1 MYSKSLESY
10 GIDPHENILHFI
22 HILSFYSFLVCF
34 HLFATSNNAIN
45 NILLP
50 GQYVPVNTVCLSKV
64 FSQVHTWL
72 QLLGVCTI
80 CTYSISLNIA
90 KLFFKIAAPQKC
102 VKLPIYRHPHPLV
115 YLILAFFI
123 PCWSHITHWNHSHN
137 WGFVFWVVGHDYD
150 HTLSPQ
156 KAISPNQSQVVTDR
170 LPHFLFNSIWNVSH
184 YLFKEEKNNC
194 INGAISCDSTS

>member
-10 GIDPHENILHFI
+10 GVDPHKNILHFT
-22 HILSFYSFLVCF
+22 HISFYSFLVCF
-34 HLFATSNNAIN
+34 HLFAASNNAIN

-50 GQYVPVNTVCLSKV
+50 GHYVPGNTVYLSKI
-64 FSQVHTWL
+64 FSQADTWL
-72 QLLGVCTI
+72 QLLGICSI

-90 KLFFKIAAPQKC
+90 KLCFKIAAPQKC
-102 VKLPIYRHPHPLV
+102 MKVPIYRHPPYPLV

-123 PCWSHITHWNHSHN
+123 PRWSHISYWNHFHN

-156 KAISPNQSQVVTDR
+156 KAISPNQSQVVTDS
-170 LPHFLFNSIWNVSH
+170 LPHFLLNSIWNVSH
-184 YLFKEEKNNC
+184 YLFKEENNC
-194 INGAISCDSTS
+194 INGAISCDNTS